1 MYLVQIEYSCEFDGY
16 YIDVCLCNTIE
27 EVLEVREVLEPLLS
41 SKFNVISKQ
50 MDTFVSTRKF
60 KHKIKQIAKGR

>member
-27 EVLEVREVLEPLLS
+27 EVLEAKEVLEPYLTG
-41 SKFNVISKQ
+41 KFNVVWKQ
-50 MDTFVSTRKF
+50 MDTYVGTRKF
-60 KHKIKQIAKGR
+60 KHKIKQIAKGC